1 MYENL
6 WKMGV
11 VHPLERVTTMKQK
24 SSQWKIKISDGKPER
39 AAMVESCFE
48 SLFPS
53 SVCAVRSL
61 GSSSFK
67 SEIKINIV

>member
-1 MYENL
+1 
-6 WKMGV
+6 
-11 VHPLERVTTMKQK
+11 MKQK